1 MVRAVGYTTIVL
13 GVLMGALVLF
23 VRTTA
28 GPQEAGWPRAV
39 EGRPTSAEAP
49 KDARAVRGVPLPRMM
64 HASITTGG
72 APFGDGVA
80 LVGQPMVGTCAN
92 EDYRLT
98 VGGVPGLLAPR
109 FGDFDRNLWVN
120 LRDYR
125 DWTLCLSGP
134 GVDALPVCPRGDA
147 DRDAD
152 VDLKDLARFMQVFTG
167 GS

>member
-1 MVRAVGYTTIVL
+1 MVRAVGYTTILL
-13 GVLMGALVLF
+13 GAVMGTLVLF
-23 VRTTA
+23 VRMTA
-28 GPQEAGWPRAV
+28 GPPEAGWPRAV
-39 EGRPTSAEAP
+39 EARSASVRAP
-49 KDARAVRGVPLPRMM
+49 EDTRAVRGEAVPRMM

-92 EDYRLT
+92 QDYRLT
-98 VGGVPGLLAPR
+98 AGGVPGLLAPR
-109 FGDFDRNLWVN
+109 FGDFDRNLWIS

-134 GVDALPVCPRGDA
+134 GVVAQPACPRGDA

-152 VDLKDLARFMQVFTG
+152 VDLKDLARFMKVFTG